1 MIDNLYFIPLIVQ
14 ALQEQDVRA
23 ALRATFCAIKM
34 KGTEERYAEGFRNFE
49 LFMDA
54 MHSRFEMMTTHNMR
68 EQMVELA
75 AGTFAGTAQEL
86 NFLLRII
93 KSHPKWQVEY
103 ETMCRQEID
112 ELAQSFP
119 VIHVLSE
126 RGLLGEMAFTKVPSR
141 ECCAGIL
148 PGSYRLKLANTGWNI
163 WEGELTA
170 TELIWTKA
178 LPMAAGEAEIP
189 PSSEIVLLDGDL
201 ILRTYAGIE
210 SGSIEI
216 ELTR

>member
-1 MIDNLYFIPLIVQ
+1 M
-14 ALQEQDVRA
+14 
-23 ALRATFCAIKM
+23 T
-34 KGTEERYAEGFRNFE
+34 
-49 LFMDA
+49 
-54 MHSRFEMMTTHNMR
+54 TTHNVR
-68 EQMVELA
+68 EQMVDLVS
-75 AGTFAGTAQEL
+75 GTFTGTAQEL
-86 NFLLRII
+86 NLLLRII
-93 KSHPKWQVEY
+93 RSHPKWQAEY
-103 ETMCRQEID
+103 ETMCRQETD
-112 ELAQSFP
+112 ALTQSFP

-126 RGLLGEMAFTKVPSR
+126 RGLLGEKAFTKVPGR
-141 ECCAGIL
+141 ESCAGIL